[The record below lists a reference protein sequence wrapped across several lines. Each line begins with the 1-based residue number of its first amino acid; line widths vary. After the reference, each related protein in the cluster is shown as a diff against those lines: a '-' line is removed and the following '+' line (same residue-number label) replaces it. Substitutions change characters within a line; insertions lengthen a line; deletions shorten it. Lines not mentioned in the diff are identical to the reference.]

1 MAILRRVF
9 FIEKLCNFELHNGC
23 CWMKCFAIRKH
34 WWRERERGR
43 WVFPWK
49 NYLALTDISNAAAA
63 VLIYLYNQN
72 ILICCFCI
80 LFICNPINNGIKRQK
95 MKSVCFFMS
104 LSIYFRALAHFSACK
119 TNEMLKQP
127 KNIWNWITFW
137 KAAEFRWWIGKCHTH
152 KTRSRHAVVW
162 TKHDINIANWYK
174 TNKWCTQMK
183 PLIVYSTH
191 SANNYIVRTTIWK
204 YLFIYSNICKDV
216 QNKSKLA
223 LCFFCTFFLF

>member
-23 CWMKCFAIRKH
+23 CWMKFFAIRKH

-80 LFICNPINNGIKRQK
+80 LFIGNPINNVIKRQK
-95 MKSVCFFMS
+95 MKSVCFFNVFIDI
-104 LSIYFRALAHFSACK
+104 LSSA
-119 TNEMLKQP
+119 
-127 KNIWNWITFW
+127 
-137 KAAEFRWWIGKCHTH
+137 
-152 KTRSRHAVVW
+152 
-162 TKHDINIANWYK
+162 
-174 TNKWCTQMK
+174 
-183 PLIVYSTH
+183 
-191 SANNYIVRTTIWK
+191 
-204 YLFIYSNICKDV
+204 
-216 QNKSKLA
+216 
-223 LCFFCTFFLF
+223 CTFFGMQNEWDVETAKKYLELNNILESGWISMMNR